1 MMTSRQEIAKVG
13 IWGKVLNG
21 AMTLPGAK
29 IDRSAFLEKEL
40 SKYYSKEVVLKAIEE
55 RPILA
60 GIPVHAMNKLAKTT
74 IKSHRAKVTAL
85 SFAAGLPGGW
95 WIAGTIPAD
104 LVQFF
109 WHVVVVTQ
117 KLAYLYG
124 WPILQDPVEEMD
136 EETLH
141 VFTLFIGVMFGAS
154 SAAKGI
160 SKIAEKLSQEVVKRL
175 PRMALTKYG
184 VYNLSKQVAKWIGIR
199 LTKQSFARGLGKV
212 VPILGGF
219 ISGTVSWITFSRMS
233 KRLSKHLSGLYLAT
247 GKEIKS

>member
-1 MMTSRQEIAKVG
+1 MVQKG
-13 IWGKVLNG
+13 ITKAGVWTKVLKT
-21 AMTLPGAK
+21 ALELPGARV
-29 IDRSAFLEKEL
+29 DRSKYLEKEL
-40 SKYYSKEVVLKAIEE
+40 SKYYSEEVVEKAIEE

-60 GIPVHAMNKLAKTT
+60 GIPVHAVNSMAKSA

-85 SFAAGLPGGW
+85 SFVAGLPGGL

-104 LVQFF
+104 LAQFF
-109 WHVVVVTQ
+109 WHVIVVTQ

-124 WPILQDPVEEMD
+124 WPMLQDPVEEMD

-141 VFTLFIGVMFGAS
+141 VFTLFVGVMLGAS

-160 SKIAEKLSQEVVKRL
+160 SKIAEKLSKEVVKRL

-199 LTKQSFARGLGKV
+199 LTKQSFAKGVGKF

-219 ISGTVSWITFSRMS
+219 ISGIVTWITYSRMS
-233 KRLSKHLSGLYLAT
+233 KRLRKHLSKLYLAT
-247 GKEIKS
+247 GKET